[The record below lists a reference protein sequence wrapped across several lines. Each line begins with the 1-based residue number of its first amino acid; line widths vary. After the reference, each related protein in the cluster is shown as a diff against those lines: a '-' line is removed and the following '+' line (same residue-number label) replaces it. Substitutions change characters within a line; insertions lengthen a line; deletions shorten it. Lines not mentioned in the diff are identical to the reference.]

1 MIASTNSYFIR
12 DAEASRK
19 RKPSSMVLSSL
30 RSATNAVR
38 KPFRDISFWGKA
50 VSIYG
55 SYKLSQA
62 RARVTR
68 LRKMLTRKNKG
79 DVGPTVQEI
88 IDESWGT
95 VHEMNSKRM
104 VNLCLALRGFYLK
117 VSLRNI
123 SESQCKFNLARNLQA
138 SWLYLFKDGSV
149 FGYPPRLHAAT
160 VYYETVETSR

>member
-1 MIASTNSYFIR
+1 
-12 DAEASRK
+12 
-19 RKPSSMVLSSL
+19 MVLSSL

-50 VSIYG
+50 IGIYG

-68 LRKMLTRKNKG
+68 LRKMLTRKNKSEA
-79 DVGPTVQEI
+79 GPSVQEI

-117 VSLRNI
+117 VSLRI
-123 SESQCKFNLARNLQA
+123 TSDFNTC
-138 SWLYLFKDGSV
+138 LFLRVTYKLLV
-149 FGYPPRLHAAT
+149 ILFL
-160 VYYETVETSR
+160 